1 MNKPYK
7 FRIERTKPNVMVQF
21 SMEGTFKVQSVYYS
35 SVNPSSHVTLYDKD
49 GDIVSF
55 PIPGQID
62 PKLTNIDP
70 VTINLPLSVVD
81 EEGGNQVV
89 IHGELNENNED
100 TDEDTMTDT
109 EEEQD
114 NYQ

>member
-1 MNKPYK
+1 MVKPYK
-7 FRIERTKPNVMVQF
+7 FRIEKTKPGTMVQF

-35 SVNPSSHVTLYDKD
+35 STNPSSHVTLYDKD
-49 GDIVSF
+49 GDVVSF

-70 VTINLPLSVVD
+70 VTINLPLSVLD
-81 EEGGNQVV
+81 EEGGNQVI
-89 IHGELNENNED
+89 IHGELDGELDGEED
-100 TDEDTMTDT
+100 TLQDT